1 MAQETKPGAA
11 QNKLGELFIDF
22 GSSGL
27 GTLLKGLNSVSASF
41 LLTKTAAQQVIKP
54 FQQMTTKAL
63 TTVTGWDKLNATMG
77 LSLKELQD
85 INIFSKLNNVDFNQ
99 YIGQIKTAQQ
109 KLIDIQTN
117 MSNDVQGFALLG
129 LNPRD
134 FSANNPLQLLNAIKN
149 KVQQVDE
156 VTGSA
161 ALRWFGFSDDLLYV
175 WKQQN
180 TTFNERLKLND
191 REMENLKEQQAQW
204 NSLSATWEAA
214 QSKFI
219 ANQSWI
225 NILLKKTTDW
235 LAGMHPKLENIAKN
249 FNKWLNED
257 HPFLK
262 NFMTSMEWL
271 LTTSGKEKFD
281 DYQDFLWNFYSGNFN
296 LLKNPVK
303 TFNGKEFNAKPGS
316 HQKYEELW
324 AKNPMNPENLKNATP
339 TALMPSST
347 AIATGV
353 NGANLSYVNNITQYI
368 TGSDS
373 EQIADASADK
383 IADVSQ
389 LNAIQYRNQYSV

>member
-109 KLIDIQTN
+109 KLIDIQTG

-134 FSANNPLQLLNAIKN
+134 FNANNPLQLLDAIKN

-156 VTGSA
+156 ITGSA

-191 REMENLKEQQAQW
+191 REMENLKEQQSQW

-225 NILLKKTTDW
+225 NDLLKKTIDW
-235 LAGMHPKLENIAKN
+235 LAGTHPHLEKILQS
-249 FNKWLNED
+249 FSKWLREE
-257 HPFLK
+257 HPIIETISKLTEFA
-262 NFMTSMEWL
+262 
-271 LTTSGKEKFD
+271 LTTSGEEKKQILKD
-281 DYQDFLWNFYSGNFN
+281 DWEGTIN
-296 LLKNPVK
+296 LLKNPLK
-303 TFNGKEFNAKPGS
+303 SFNGKEFNAKPGS
-316 HQKYEELW
+316 YDKYQELW
-324 AKNPMNPENLKNATP
+324 AKNPMNPENLKNTTP
-339 TALMPSST
+339 AALMPSNT
-347 AIATGV
+347 TNATGI

>member
-109 KLIDIQTN
+109 KLIDIQTG

-134 FSANNPLQLLNAIKN
+134 FNANNPLQLLDAIKN

-156 VTGSA
+156 ITGSA

-191 REMENLKEQQAQW
+191 REMENLKEQQSQW

-225 NILLKKTTDW
+225 NDLLKKTTDW
-235 LAGMHPKLENIAKN
+235 LAGMHPHLEKILQS
-249 FNKWLNED
+249 FSKWLNED
-257 HPFLK
+257 HPILGFLGQVI
-262 NFMTSMEWL
+262 EDV
-271 LTTSGKEKFD
+271 LTTSASEKGAIIK
-281 DYQDFLWNFYSGNFN
+281 DFYINRPKDIAN
-296 LLKNPVK
+296 LLKNTVK
-303 TFNGKEFNAKPGS
+303 PAGYEFNAKPGS
-316 HQKYEELW
+316 YDKYQELW
-324 AKNPMNPENLKNATP
+324 AKNPMNPENLKNTTP
-339 TALMPSST
+339 AALMPSNT
-347 AIATGV
+347 TNATGI

-373 EQIADASADK
+373 EQVADASADK